1 MRDAPDTARD
11 GQKQG
16 MRMARLGIF
25 SVLMVL
31 TACAL
36 FVVSATPLFRFSPFE
51 SDVVNHVLNYQ
62 LSALPVAGF
71 ALVLTFAFAGRVR
84 LGYLNLNRRGE
95 MRTFTGR
102 SGGGRW
108 ESDGWVIG
116 LIMTAIV
123 GVVTFF
129 QFLPGGFA
137 FHWLHLALI
146 VPFAAMNAFTEEA
159 VFRLPYVTMGDND
172 TNSRVYGLVMG
183 SAVFGVL
190 HFWGVAPNGF
200 LGAIMAAYVGYFLAR
215 SIQETRGFYWAFMI
229 HFMLNLATM
238 LFVLNQAP

>member
-1 MRDAPDTARD
+1 MQNSSTTARD
-11 GQKQG
+11 GYE
-16 MRMARLGIF
+16 RSARVAKLGIF

-31 TACAL
+31 TGGLL
-36 FVVSATPLFRFSPFE
+36 FVVSSRPLFGFSPFE

-62 LSALPVAGF
+62 LSALPVAGL

-84 LGYLNLNRRGE
+84 LGYLNANRRGE
-95 MRTFTGR
+95 MRPVFGR
-102 SGGGRW
+102 SDGGRW
-108 ESDGWVIG
+108 ETDGWVIG
-116 LIMTAIV
+116 LIMAAIV
-123 GVVTFF
+123 GIVTFF
-129 QFLPGGFA
+129 QFLPAGFA
-137 FHWLHLALI
+137 FHWIYVALI
-146 VPFAAMNAFTEEA
+146 VPFAAMNAFTEET

-183 SAVFGVL
+183 SVVFGVL

-200 LGAIMAAYVGYFLAR
+200 LGAIMAAFVGYFLAK